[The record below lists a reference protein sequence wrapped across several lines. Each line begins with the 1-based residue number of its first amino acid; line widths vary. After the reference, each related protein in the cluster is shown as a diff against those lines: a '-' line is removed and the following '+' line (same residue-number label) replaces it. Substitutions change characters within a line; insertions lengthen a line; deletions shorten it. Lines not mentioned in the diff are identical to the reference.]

1 MMGSAPNSK
10 IIFIGEPSVGKT
22 SIIQQYHLHT
32 FDEEADSTIGASFIA
47 KSLETS
53 QGTIQI
59 HIWDTAGQ
67 ERYRSLIPMYS
78 RNAVAAVIVVDVTQP
93 SSFETINV
101 WVEIVKSNCTADCR
115 IYIVANKMDL
125 PPVIQ
130 VSDLERWCTTQ
141 SFPLFKTSA
150 KRHETIE
157 PLFLRI
163 GQDIIHDGLGKS
175 GDFVP
180 RVLTD
185 EPSQGRPCC

>member
-1 MMGSAPNSK
+1 MMDSSYSK
-10 IIFIGEPSVGKT
+10 IIFIGDPSVGKT
-22 SIIQQYHLHT
+22 SIIQQYHLRS

-53 QGTIQI
+53 HGIIQM

-78 RNAVAAVIVVDVTQP
+78 RNAVAAVVVIDVTQP

-101 WVEIVKSNCTADCR
+101 WVEIVKSNCAPDCK
-115 IYIVANKMDL
+115 IYVAANKFDL
-125 PPVIQ
+125 PPTIQ
-130 VSDLERWCTTQ
+130 IAELESWCIAQ

-150 KRHETIE
+150 KRHDTIE

-163 GQDIIHDGLGKS
+163 GEDMINPGLTKS

-180 RVLTD
+180 RVLADAPTQD
-185 EPSQGRPCC
+185 RGCC